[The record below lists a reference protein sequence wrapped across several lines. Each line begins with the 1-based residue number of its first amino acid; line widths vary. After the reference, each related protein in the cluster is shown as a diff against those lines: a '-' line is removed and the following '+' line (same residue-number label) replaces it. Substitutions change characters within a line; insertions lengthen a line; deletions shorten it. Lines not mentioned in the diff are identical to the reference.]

1 MKVGEL
7 SIDQK
12 EKLNALMDLRN
23 QLQKELDDL
32 TKPKYGVFCF
42 MWSGSKKS
50 FERVFNRLKEIIEVN
65 GKPAEGMVPIFT
77 ESEDTKLE
85 DYGVVETSRI
95 NLWLLPETE
104 IEVGDTVK
112 LRGSLY
118 RVVEVKSYLTIAKK
132 VVLEKTEA

>member
-1 MKVGEL
+1 ML
-7 SIDQK
+7 S
-12 EKLNALMDLRN
+12 
-23 QLQKELDDL
+23 
-32 TKPKYGVFCF
+32 
-42 MWSGSKKS
+42 SKKS
-50 FERVFNRLKEIIEVN
+50 FERIFNRLKEGIEIN
-65 GKPAEGMVPIFT
+65 GKPAEGMVSIFT

-112 LRGSLY
+112 LRGTLY

-132 VVLEKTEA
+132 VVLERAEV